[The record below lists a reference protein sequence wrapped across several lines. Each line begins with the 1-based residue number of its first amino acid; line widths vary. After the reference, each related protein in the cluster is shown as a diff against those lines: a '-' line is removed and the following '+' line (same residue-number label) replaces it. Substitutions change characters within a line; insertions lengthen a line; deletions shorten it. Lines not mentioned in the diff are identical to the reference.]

1 MPCPLITKPYNT
13 FVLGPEHS
21 CAVKK
26 GKRQVNKKFFE
37 LNNVEYRDGIKSK
50 ETRQG

>member
-1 MPCPLITKPYNT
+1 MPGPLTTKPYTCT
-13 FVLGPEHS
+13 FVIGPEHS

-37 LNNVEYRDGIKSK
+37 LKNVSQWVSVLPGK
-50 ETRQG
+50 